1 MLATNQ
7 NQRGIIMTT
16 KTNKTA
22 IKNATPTATAT
33 AKSITT
39 TLFNLQSEAQQWN
52 LNEFKKANDMLYTML
67 KTCFIETDNVRNLSA
82 SEKALFNEQLEERQI
97 KFNKATALE
106 TKVIRA
112 VFEIDAVKDK
122 RASKYARVLKIAK
135 ADDIQPEVFVNWLIE
150 QNGIDNVGRQDNA
163 SKANE
168 KANTLVK
175 AYETAQTSEAKNLNE
190 AKVGDGDYSDI
201 SVALLRHVGTEVFP
215 IGFSHNVATIN
226 RLLNELYK
234 ELDVK
239 KTTEEQRSETEN
251 VKKIVKDVRQSQ
263 SALKAAA

>member
-22 IKNATPTATAT
+22 TKNATPT

-52 LNEFKKANDMLYTML
+52 LNEFKKANDMLYAML
-67 KTCFIETDNVRNLSA
+67 KTCLVETRKLRKLTSSQITIFD
-82 SEKALFNEQLEERQI
+82 EQLEERQI
-97 KFNKATALE
+97 KFNKGTALE

-135 ADDIQPEVFVNWLIE
+135 ADAIEPEVFVAWLNE

-201 SVALLRHVGTEVFP
+201 SVALLRHAGSEVVP
-215 IGFSHNVATIN
+215 IAFSNNTATIAK
-226 RLLNELYK
+226 LLNELAK
-234 ELDVK
+234 QLNAEEQ
-239 KTTEEQRSETEN
+239 TEERRSDT
-251 VKKIVKDVRQSQ
+251 KKVTKIKNEVRKSQ
-263 SALKAAA
+263 STLEAAA

>member
-22 IKNATPTATAT
+22 TKNATPT

-52 LNEFKKANDMLYTML
+52 LNEFKKANDMLYAML
-67 KTCFIETDNVRNLSA
+67 KTCFVETENVRNLSP

-97 KFNKATALE
+97 KFNKGTALE

-135 ADDIQPEVFVNWLIE
+135 ADGIEPEVFVAWLNE

-163 SKANE
+163 DLKAKE
-168 KANTLVK
+168 KQGKLDK
-175 AYETAQTSEAKNLNE
+175 AHSSALTIEAKDISEAKECDSNYTRL
-190 AKVGDGDYSDI
+190 
-201 SVALLRHVGTEVFP
+201 SVALLRHVGNEVVP
-215 IGFSHNVATIN
+215 VGFSKNTATIAK
-226 RLLNELYK
+226 LLNELSD
-234 ELDVK
+234 ELNAEK
-239 KTTEEQRSETEN
+239 QTGERRSDTEN
-251 VKKIVKDVRQSQ
+251 VTKIKKEVRKSQ
-263 SALKAAA
+263 SPSKAAA

>member
-22 IKNATPTATAT
+22 TKKSTPT

-52 LNEFKKANDMLYTML
+52 LNEFKKANDMLYAML
-67 KTCFIETDNVRNLSA
+67 KTCLVETRKLRKLTSSQITIFD
-82 SEKALFNEQLEERQI
+82 EQLEERQI
-97 KFNKATALE
+97 KFNKGTALE

-135 ADDIQPEVFVNWLIE
+135 ADAIEPEVFVAWLNE

-163 SKANE
+163 DLKAKE
-168 KANTLVK
+168 KQGKLDK
-175 AYETAQTSEAKNLNE
+175 AHSSALTIEAKDFSEAVECESNYTRL
-190 AKVGDGDYSDI
+190 
-201 SVALLRHVGTEVFP
+201 SVALLRHAGSEVVP
-215 IGFSHNVATIN
+215 IAFSNNTATIAK
-226 RLLNELYK
+226 LLNELAK
-234 ELDVK
+234 QLNAEEQ
-239 KTTEEQRSETEN
+239 TEERRSDT
-251 VKKIVKDVRQSQ
+251 KKVTKIKNEVRKSQ
-263 SALKAAA
+263 STLEAAA

>member
-22 IKNATPTATAT
+22 TKNSTPT

-52 LNEFKKANDMLYTML
+52 LNEFKKANDMLYAML
-67 KTCFIETDNVRNLSA
+67 KTCFVETKKLRKLTSSQITIFD
-82 SEKALFNEQLEERQI
+82 EQLEERQI
-97 KFNKATALE
+97 KFNKGTALE

-135 ADDIQPEVFVNWLIE
+135 ADDIQPEAFVNWLIE
-150 QNGIDNVGRQDNA
+150 QNGIDNVGRQNND

-175 AYETAQTSEAKNLNE
+175 AYETAQTIKAKNLNE

-234 ELDVK
+234 ELDVE

-251 VKKIVKDVRQSQ
+251 VTKIKKDVRQSQ
-263 SALKAAA
+263 SPSKAAA

>member
-1 MLATNQ
+1 
-7 NQRGIIMTT
+7 MTT

-22 IKNATPTATAT
+22 TKNATPT

-52 LNEFKKANDMLYTML
+52 LNEFKKANDMLYAML
-67 KTCFIETDNVRNLSA
+67 KTCFVETDNVRNLTA

-135 ADDIQPEVFVNWLIE
+135 ADDIQPEAFVNWLIE
-150 QNGIDNVGRQDNA
+150 QNGIDNVGRQDNS
-163 SKANE
+163 SKTNK

-175 AYETAQTSEAKNLNE
+175 AYETAQTIEAKKLSE
-190 AKVGDGDYSDI
+190 AKVGNTDYSDI
-201 SVALLRHVGTEVFP
+201 SVALLRHVGNEVFP
-215 IGFSHNVATIN
+215 IAFSHNIATID
-226 RLLNELYK
+226 RLLRELA
-234 ELDVK
+234 K
-239 KTTEEQRSETEN
+239 KLNVDKATEERRSETDKNKEIIN
-251 VKKIVKDVRQSQ
+251 EVRQSQ
-263 SALKAAA
+263 SALEAAA

>member
-22 IKNATPTATAT
+22 TKNSTPT

-52 LNEFKKANDMLYTML
+52 LNEFKKANDMLYAML
-67 KTCFIETDNVRNLSA
+67 KTCFVETDNVRHLSP

-135 ADDIQPEVFVNWLIE
+135 ADKIQPEAFVNWLIE
-150 QNGIDNVGRQDNA
+150 QNGIDNVGRQNND

-168 KANTLVK
+168 KANALVK
-175 AYETAQTSEAKNLNE
+175 AYETAQTIKAKNLNE

-234 ELDVK
+234 ELDVE
-239 KTTEEQRSETEN
+239 KTTEEQRSETEK
-251 VKKIVKDVRQSQ
+251 VTKIKNEVRKSQ
-263 SALKAAA
+263 SALEAAA